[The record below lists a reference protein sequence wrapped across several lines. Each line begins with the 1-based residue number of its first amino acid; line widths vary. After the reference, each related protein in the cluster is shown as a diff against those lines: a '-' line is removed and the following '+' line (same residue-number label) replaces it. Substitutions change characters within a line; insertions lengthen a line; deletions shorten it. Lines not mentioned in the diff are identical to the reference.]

1 MGPFRLAPLLTVP
14 LLIVACTT
22 APAAPTTAPSA
33 ALSAAPTNVPTVA
46 PSVTAVPTMEPTGQP
61 TSASTAAPTAPP
73 TAAPTTPPTA
83 EPSPEPTGDGG
94 NLDPSLSDAG
104 IVVRVTL
111 SDDSRGFERDSTYDI
126 IAVSEDGSY
135 CSFTFDGEDYQ
146 AVAYDLSTEVEQ
158 VQRISVTIPWDS
170 IPEGDGDTR
179 DVDGRVS
186 FDFNSESFVGMTYTG
201 DASQENEGASTI
213 DVDRVGEKL
222 TFTFDSTTWDDA
234 TFDGQLVCA
243 TL

>member
-33 ALSAAPTNVPTVA
+33 APSAAPTNVPTVA
-46 PSVTAVPTMEPTGQP
+46 PSVTAVPNGEPTGQP
-61 TSASTAAPTAPP
+61 TSA
-73 TAAPTTPPTA
+73 PTA

-104 IVVRVTL
+104 IVARVTL
-111 SDDSRGFERDSTYDI
+111 SDDSRGFERDGTYDI

-186 FDFNSESFVGMTYTG
+186 FDFDSESFVGMTHTG